1 MIFVPGVKLH
11 CRQVSEERWRDAGFG
26 RIKTHPHPAEHACL
40 NALPVSRGPGGED
53 FFERVA
59 ECLERE
65 GFGVFDASVPDA
77 VLLPL
82 LERSRNLSDADWRP
96 AGIGRDADYQRNR
109 FVRGDRVHWPAPDD
123 EGSGGYRAWS
133 DELRLALNRRLFL
146 GLFDY
151 EFHYAR
157 YPVGSFYRRHFD
169 AFRGGGN
176 RVVSSVLYLNPDWGD
191 DHGGELVIHGA
202 GGEALRVAPRFGTLA
217 VFLSE
222 EIEHEVLP
230 ASRPRYSVT
239 GWFRVN
245 GSIAGE
251 IDPPR

>member
-1 MIFVPGVKLH
+1 M
-11 CRQVSEERWRDAGFG
+11 
-26 RIKTHPHPAEHACL
+26 
-40 NALPVSRGPGGED
+40 
-53 FFERVA
+53 
-59 ECLERE
+59 
-65 GFGVFDASVPDA
+65 
-77 VLLPL
+77 PL
-82 LERSRNLSDADWRP
+82 LERSRGLADSDWRP
-96 AGIGRDADYQRNR
+96 AGIGRDAAYQHNL
-109 FVRGDRVHWPAPDD
+109 FVRGDRVHWPPIDD
-123 EGSGGYRAWS
+123 PGSAAYRAWT
-133 DELRLALNRRLFL
+133 DNLRLALNRRLFL